1 LDLVGQREWKIL
13 ETKEQGIVMVWEPQ
27 EEEEEEEEEELH
39 HPQQPMKILVSG
51 YLLPPLA
58 LNFLPADAAAERQ
71 L

>member
-27 EEEEEEEEEELH
+27 EEEEEEEELQ

-51 YLLPPLA
+51 YFLPPLA
-58 LNFLPADAAAERQ
+58 LNFLLADAAAERQ